1 MLNSPK
7 EVLQKRTFDLII
19 VGAGPAGLTA
29 GVYASTL
36 KIDTFLVAKD
46 IGGQAIDT
54 TEIKNYMGFDF
65 ISGKDLIRKF
75 EEQLVK
81 QHFIRH
87 KIDEVIQIV
96 RTGNGFE
103 VITENHGKFFATAV
117 IIASG
122 MKRKNLGVP
131 GEERLQRKGVSYGL
145 VHDLALYKG
154 LEVAVV
160 GGGNSGVQTTD
171 ELLKDDC
178 KVTLISEGK
187 LTADQSLIDEI
198 KKSTALKILEDFEV
212 LEIQGED
219 KVEGVVV
226 RSRYNSMVKQIS
238 CRGVFIEIGFLPN
251 NEFCRDLVELNEKGE
266 IIINRDC
273 STSTEGIFACGDVTN
288 AFGKRI
294 IIASGEGAKAALSA
308 KKYLSSKK
316 EHK

>member
-103 VITENHGKFFATAV
+103 VITENHSKFFATAV

-198 KKSTALKILEDFEV
+198 KKSSALKILEDFEV